1 MQKLLYGIGAL
12 LLLLIIIGFALP
24 RSHRVAV
31 SQEIDANPATV
42 FALLNDFRRFA
53 LWSPLAETDPNVR
66 IVYSGTAR
74 GEGASMTWDG
84 VIAGSGT
91 QTIVASRPHEHVG
104 IVMNPGEQGE
114 AKSWFDLAHG
124 TGTTIVTWSFETDY
138 GVNIIARYFASML
151 GGIVARD
158 YQQGLKNL
166 KDLAESL
173 PTADFSDIEIEHLV
187 VEATEIAYLRTN
199 SRPDAAAMSD
209 AMGTAYFKVLG
220 FIDAQGLDEA
230 GAPLSIKRTFS
241 GSELVFDAAIP
252 VRGASLSTPRDG
264 TVKLGLTYEGPV
276 LRVKHVGS
284 YRELA
289 RTHRKIVAY
298 LAAHGIERNGATW
311 ESYVSDPGDVPEA
324 ELLTYVDYPI
334 GSI

>member
-1 MQKLLYGIGAL
+1 MQKLVYGIGAL

-24 RSHRVAV
+24 GSHRVAV
-31 SQEIDANPATV
+31 SQEIDAHPATV

-53 LWSPLAETDPNVR
+53 LWSPLTETDPDVR
-66 IVYSGTAR
+66 IVYSGTPR
-74 GEGASMTWDG
+74 GEGATMTWDG

-91 QTIVASRPHEHVG
+91 QTIVESRPHQHVSV
-104 IVMNPGEQGE
+104 VMNPGEPGE
-114 AKSWFDLAHG
+114 AKSWFDLAAG
-124 TGTTIVTWSFETDY
+124 TGTTIVTWSFEADY
-138 GVNIIARYFASML
+138 GVNIVARYFASML

-158 YQQGLKNL
+158 YQRGLENLKNL
-166 KDLAESL
+166 AENL
-173 PTADFSDIEIEHLV
+173 PAADFSDIDVEHLV

-209 AMGTAYFKVLG
+209 AMGTAYFEVLA
-220 FIDAQGLDEA
+220 FIDAQGLEEA

-252 VRGASLSTPRDG
+252 VRGVSTSTPRDG
-264 TVKLGLTYEGPV
+264 TVKLGLTYEGPAV
-276 LRVKHVGS
+276 RVKHVGS

-289 RTHRKIVAY
+289 TTHRKIVAY

-311 ESYVSDPGDVPEA
+311 ESYVSDPGTVPA
-324 ELLTYVDYPI
+324 DELLTYIYYPI
-334 GSI
+334 RPI